1 MLNFRQSGI
10 WSLNLNTFQMKKCL
24 TVILLSFLIFTPGF
38 SQATESSAFR
48 AGASRVDITPAPG
61 DLPSNITG
69 IHDNLYVRAL
79 VIENRSAKAALVSV
93 DAGAQEAH
101 WKKYTELIE
110 KEFGIPVSNVFISP
124 SHSHSSIFLP
134 REGSSAE
141 PKIELFASKTEK
153 AVIEAV
159 RKASAQLQPARIGFG
174 TGTCYLNINRDVID
188 PETRLWSQG
197 PNYEGTSD
205 KTVAVVKVETVSGE
219 PIAVYY
225 NYAMHPNTMFMS
237 GVISGDFPGIASRY
251 VEEYYDDKLVALWSM
266 GAAGDQNPIS
276 VRPMMDVGKF
286 RTDAALASG
295 KAKDQSEAIM
305 LGLSMDVKIDPKIL
319 ARQSQMIFSLGQ
331 ILGEEILRVMDL
343 TTKMNTT
350 GRIYGSQDY
359 VTCPGRTRTNTG
371 REGAPGTYV
380 DGDPVTIRLSLLKL
394 GDITFTGVN
403 AEVYSLIA
411 QRLKTESTVNHI
423 LLATTTNGSANSGY
437 IPSDDSFVRYTF
449 QVLSSRLQPGCA
461 EGAIVNGLLEMI
473 EKAKN

>member
-1 MLNFRQSGI
+1 MKIITILT
-10 WSLNLNTFQMKKCL
+10 SLT
-24 TVILLSFLIFTPGF
+24 FLIYTPGF
-38 SQATESSAFR
+38 AQTKETATFR
-48 AGASRVDITPAPG
+48 AGAARIDITPAPG
-61 DLPSNITG
+61 DLPSNIKG
-69 IHDNLYVRAL
+69 IHDNLYVRA
-79 VIENRSAKAALVSV
+79 VVVDNGITRAALISV
-93 DAGAQEAH
+93 DAGVQEAG
-101 WKKYTELIE
+101 WQKYTELIE
-110 KEFGIPVSNVFISP
+110 KESGIPVKNIFVSP

-134 REGSSAE
+134 REGSSTD
-141 PKIELFASKTEK
+141 PKIDLFASKTEK

-159 RKASAQLQPARIGFG
+159 RKAISNLQPATIGFG
-174 TGTCYLNINRDVID
+174 TGTSYLNINRDVID
-188 PETRLWSQG
+188 PVTRLWSQG

-205 KTVAVVKVETVSGE
+205 KTVAVVKFETVGGE

-237 GVISGDFPGIASRY
+237 GVISADFPGVASRY

-276 VRPMMDVGKF
+276 VRPMMDVGRFK
-286 RTDAALASG
+286 TEAALASG

-305 LGLSMDVKIDPKIL
+305 LGSSMDVSVDAKIL
-319 ARQSQMIFSLGQ
+319 ARQSQMISSLGQ

-343 TTKMNTT
+343 TTQMSPD

-380 DGDPVTIRLSLLKL
+380 DGDPVKIRLSLLML
-394 GDITFTGVN
+394 GDIAFTAVN

-411 QRLKTESTVNHI
+411 QRLKNESRFNHI
-423 LLATTTNGSANSGY
+423 LMATTTNGSANSGY
-437 IPSDDSFVRYTF
+437 IPSDDAFVRYTF

-461 EGAIVNGLLEMI
+461 EGAIVNGLLEMMDKV
-473 EKAKN
+473 ED